1 MGKGFRADFD
11 WYHSRLFCPE
21 KDARVLQGPSAQRS
35 QASALQGVRRHGRT
49 ERRGKAEQRRKAAV
63 HEKTKWHG
71 KSGAFPSV
79 RRAADLRSRDA
90 YGSDKLAPRGHEGD
104 SDS

>member
-1 MGKGFRADFD
+1 MGKGFRTDFD

-35 QASALQGVRRHGRT
+35 QASALQGVRRHGKA

-71 KSGAFPSV
+71 KSGVSPRI
-79 RRAADLRSRDA
+79 RRVAGLRLHDA
-90 YGSDKLAPRGHEGD
+90 YSGDKLAPRGHEGD